1 MATKSKPEIMF
12 SSNFLYS
19 EEVTQKMSNTDPN
32 NFGILTLKT
41 EQQPPQFKWINW
53 VVNIDRSASMS
64 DICADRKTKMD
75 HILHTLKNM
84 VDYFVKLSNENEN
97 LTQYIT
103 IISFD
108 HEANIICNNVLVN
121 STLCDKIQDY
131 FDMLQPRGSTNIDY
145 ALRVASENINSTIK
159 KFNATGTE
167 QNLHQISHIFMS
179 DGHITHGET
188 NSQIILEK
196 YTNSFNKS
204 NVQNYNIT
212 NTFIG
217 FGTHHDARLMKTLS
231 NSKKGEYYFIESLE
245 NAGMVYG
252 EILYNSLYAYLQNL
266 TLTLEN
272 GEIYNFKKNT
282 WEKKLCIETIS
293 SGQTRTWHIR
303 KTNNEKTFNED
314 KDEVIVDFPVTITGD
329 CNIALKTNIV
339 IPTIHPS
346 YPTEKNTLVEKYL
359 WRQKTQ
365 EMINNVN
372 EFINNPKTH
381 NNNNPA
387 TKLYPGADKDPMP
400 ISNNVMLPK
409 PMLYHNNNANKNPCS
424 STSTM
429 NAHGF
434 TTKAVRFS
442 DDALLTE
449 EHEILDAAKSGNWVM
464 VWSYLNIYPSLINCF
479 PSPRKFNLIH
489 HAIHQ
494 ENVKAL
500 EKLVCLGGDVRI
512 PTIDG
517 ITPPQLIATSTSK
530 IIRTALENIIQFAE
544 LKKYGGEEI
553 QSSQSKEQC
562 IKKSKKEFESELN
575 NLMIEIKEY
584 MTKNDLQDDGF
595 MKNLC
600 DDIYVCTKT
609 LTADVNLGNM
619 YLIARGTSH
628 GNERAY
634 NASDFTELDRGS
646 QPISMTYRGLSQH
659 VVSDSS
665 HTAYASK
672 GATKMMRAVS
682 HRA

>member
-1 MATKSKPEIMF
+1 MATNSKPDIMF
-12 SSNFLYS
+12 SSNFLYP
-19 EEVTQKMSNTDPN
+19 EEATQKMSNKDPN
-32 NFGILTLKT
+32 NFGIITLKT

-53 VVNIDRSASMS
+53 ILNIDRSASMS
-64 DICADRKTKMD
+64 DICKDRKTKMD
-75 HILHTLKNM
+75 HILHTIKNM
-84 VDYFVKLSNENEN
+84 VDYFVKLSIENEN

-108 HEANIICNNVLVN
+108 HEANIVCDNVLVN
-121 STLCDKIQDY
+121 SSLRDRIQDY
-131 FDMLQPRGSTNIDY
+131 FDYLQPRGSTNIDY
-145 ALRVASENINSTIK
+145 ALRVASETINSTIK

-167 QNLHQISHIFMS
+167 QKLHQISHIFMS
-179 DGHITHGET
+179 DGHITQGER
-188 NSQIILEK
+188 NSQNILEK

-204 NVQNYNIT
+204 CAKNYNIT

-217 FGTHHDARLMKTLS
+217 FGTHHDATLMKKLS

-252 EILYNSLYAYLQNL
+252 EILYNSLYEYIQNL
-266 TLTLEN
+266 TLTIKN
-272 GEIYNFKKNT
+272 GEVYNFKENT
-282 WEKKLCIETIS
+282 WGGKLCIETIS

-303 KTNNEKTFNED
+303 KTNNEKTIHEENDDD
-314 KDEVIVDFPVTITGD
+314 KIIVDTPVTITGE
-329 CNIALKTNIV
+329 CSIALKTNIS
-339 IPTIHPS
+339 IPTV
-346 YPTEKNTLVEKYL
+346 YPRFPKEKDPHVEKYL

-365 EMINNVN
+365 EMINKVDA
-372 EFINNPKTH
+372 FINNPKTH
-381 NNNNPA
+381 NNYDQDA
-387 TKLYPGADKDPMP
+387 KLYPGADKDT
-400 ISNNVMLPK
+400 ILPK
-409 PMLYHNNNANKNPCS
+409 PKLYHHINKDPCTN
-424 STSTM
+424 TSIM
-429 NAHGF
+429 NAHSF
-434 TTKAVRFS
+434 KTKAVRFS

-479 PSPRKFNLIH
+479 PSPRRFNLVH
-489 HAIHQ
+489 HAIQQ

-500 EKLVCLGGDVRI
+500 EKLVCLGCDVKT

-517 ITPPQLIATSTSK
+517 VSPLNLIPTSTSK

-553 QSSQSKEQC
+553 QSSQTKHKDGKNTKKEIEEELNTLMLE
-562 IKKSKKEFESELN
+562 IKK
-575 NLMIEIKEY
+575 Y
-584 MTKNDLQDDGF
+584 MTTNKLQDDGF

-646 QPISMTYRGLSQH
+646 KPISMCYRGLSQH
-659 VVSDSS
+659 VVSGSS

-672 GATKMMRAVS
+672 GATKLMRAVS
-682 HRA
+682 HRD